1 MENRLQGGK
10 VGFGKAS
17 KKRVAVVQSGENQR
31 LDQGFKVVFREEA
44 TNPPKKAQLVSSRL
58 CNGVD
63 YSGYRSPHNNMLNNE
78 NRSTVGR
85 TGTGVVK
92 IIRRPAPWR
101 LPHRRREAGNL
112 NFFISREHSHDGAGS
127 RDGKAESRWFGCRC
141 YSYERGS

>member
-1 MENRLQGGK
+1 MVCAKTQGTDGLTVELHATFQATLARK
-10 VGFGKAS
+10 LL
-17 KKRVAVVQSGENQR
+17 AVYQEAHQQR
-31 LDQGFKVVFREEA
+31 ILLSSLREALIVVLPKQGRDPLE
-44 TNPPKKAQLVSSRL
+44 
-58 CNGVD
+58 

-85 TGTGVVK
+85 TGTRVVK

-112 NFFISREHSHDGAGS
+112 NFFLSGEHSHVGAGS

-141 YSYERGS
+141 SSYERGS